1 MLTLHAGPWLTLRTT
16 FASRPTLLVNVLE
29 GRLRSVHTIILPAND
44 NYNQL

>member
-16 FASRPTLLVNVLE
+16 FASPTLLANVLE